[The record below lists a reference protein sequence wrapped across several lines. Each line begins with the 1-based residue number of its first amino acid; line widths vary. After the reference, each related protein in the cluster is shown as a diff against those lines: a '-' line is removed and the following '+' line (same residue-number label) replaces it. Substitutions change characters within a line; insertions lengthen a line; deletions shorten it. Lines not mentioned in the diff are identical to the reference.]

1 MTEWEQRVLAL
12 AGLCQ
17 AAACV
22 QQLAMRGEVIPSEA
36 LNPLVHSV
44 LAINAESLE
53 DIYAN
58 DTNYAI
64 SNVYEA
70 DDLMNKPHPL
80 RIGLQIFLGLF
91 AGDKNNSA
99 EHVKLILKMLQLERA
114 LNSNSAALKEL
125 GAGLTQVARQ
135 KNEFNVDNYR
145 IYESLAGLYSGIISP
160 LQQPIRVNGQPKH
173 LEQRTIQN
181 QVRTLLLAG
190 IRSAVL
196 WRQLGGKKRNFIFHR
211 SAMQQAATS
220 LLSTS
225 L

>member
-1 MTEWEQRVLAL
+1 MTQWEQRVLAL

-22 QQLAMRGEVIPSEA
+22 QQLAMRGVITPSEA
-36 LNPLVHSV
+36 VNPLIHSV
-44 LAINAESLE
+44 LAIDAKSVN
-53 DIYAN
+53 DIYAS
-58 DTNYAI
+58 DIHYTTSTVTEDESLSTEY
-64 SNVYEA
+64 
-70 DDLMNKPHPL
+70 HPL
-80 RIGLQIFLGLF
+80 SIGLQIFLGQF
-91 AGDKNNSA
+91 VGNKNNST
-99 EHVKLILKMLQLERA
+99 EHVKLVLKILQLERA
-114 LNSNSAALKEL
+114 LNANSDALKEL

-135 KNEFNVDNYR
+135 KNEFNLDNYR

-160 LQQPIRVNGQPKH
+160 LQQPIRVNGHPDY

-211 SAMQQAATS
+211 SAMQQAAVS